1 MSKLDFSDLE
11 REIKDTV
18 KSALDSIDIDIN
30 NLKQDFNNKAEDTIN
45 EVKETVK
52 TKSQK
57 FNDKMNDKSQKF
69 NDKIKNKSEKF
80 NDKMKYKVQNQYKN
94 ITDVVT
100 KDQKGMQKY
109 ISKKPVGRVSGVIY
123 MSLGITGS
131 VLFGV
136 QTAVYAAFISVLGKF
151 LIANLVGL
159 GVVASFFIISMIMTF
174 KGISLRKR
182 VRRFRKYISCLGNN
196 SYCNI
201 EKLAKVIGEK
211 EKFVV
216 KDLRKMIELG
226 MFTQGHLDDNNT
238 LLMISNEVY
247 DNYLEAQEAY
257 NRRKEEELIN
267 EKKEQEEE
275 KINDPEDEQ
284 LKSTLE
290 IGKNYIKQI
299 NKLNDAIHE
308 EKISAKLGRLQNI
321 VGQILSFVENNP
333 KKLSAVSKFIR
344 HYLPMTLKLISTY
357 KELNDQAVQGENIKK
372 SKVEIENTIDTVNNA
387 FEKLLDDLFE
397 DVALDISTDISVLQT
412 LFTQEGLTKNDFKK

>member
-11 REIKDTV
+11 RQIKDTV
-18 KSALDSIDIDIN
+18 KNALDSIDIDIN
-30 NLKQDFNNKAEDTIN
+30 NLKQDINNKAEDTIN
-45 EVKETVK
+45 EVKET
-52 TKSQK
+52 
-57 FNDKMNDKSQKF
+57 M
-69 NDKIKNKSEKF
+69 KNKSQEF
-80 NDKMKYKVQNQYKN
+80 NDKMKYKVKSQYRN
-94 ITDVVT
+94 VTDVVT
-100 KDQKGMQKY
+100 KEQKAMQIY
-109 ISKKPVGRVSGVIY
+109 INKKPVGRVSGVVY

-131 VLFGV
+131 VLFGI
-136 QTAVYAAFISVLGKF
+136 QTVVYAAFISVLGKF

-159 GVVASFFIISMIMTF
+159 GLLSSFFIISMGMTF

-182 VRRFRKYISCLGNN
+182 VRRFRKYISCLGNS

-201 EKLAKVIGEK
+201 EKLAKVIDKK

-226 MFTQGHLDDNNT
+226 MFTQGHIDDNNT

-247 DNYLEAQEAY
+247 DNYLDAQEAY
-257 NRRKEEELIN
+257 KKRKEEELRIDKN
-267 EKKEQEEE
+267 EQEEE
-275 KINDPEDEQ
+275 KTSEPNDNQ

-290 IGKNYIKQI
+290 VGNNYIEQI
-299 NKLNDAIHE
+299 KKLNDSIYV
-308 EKISAKLGRLQNI
+308 EKISAKLDRLQNI
-321 VGQILSFVENNP
+321 VRQILSFVENNP

-344 HYLPMTLKLISTY
+344 HYLPITLKLVSTY
-357 KELNDQAVQGENIKK
+357 KELNDQVVQGENIKK
-372 SKVEIENTIDTVNNA
+372 SKVEIENTIDTVNDA

>member
-57 FNDKMNDKSQKF
+57 FNDKMNDKAQKF
-69 NDKIKNKSEKF
+69 NDKMKNKSEKF
-80 NDKMKYKVQNQYKN
+80 NDKMKYRVQNQYKN
-94 ITDVVT
+94 VTDIVT
-100 KDQKGMQKY
+100 KDQKEMQKY
-109 ISKKPVGRVSGVIY
+109 ISKKPVGRVSGVVY
-123 MSLGITGS
+123 MTLGITGS

-159 GVVASFFIISMIMTF
+159 GLLSSFFIISMIMTF

-211 EKFVV
+211 EKFVI

-257 NRRKEEELIN
+257 KRRKEDELRN

-275 KINDPEDEQ
+275 KTNDLQDEQ

-290 IGKNYIKQI
+290 IGNNYIEQI
-299 NKLNDAIHE
+299 KKLNDAIHE
-308 EKISAKLGRLQNI
+308 ERISTKLGRLQDI

-372 SKVEIENTIDTVNNA
+372 SKVEIENTIDTVNDA

>member
-11 REIKDTV
+11 RQIKDTV
-18 KSALDSIDIDIN
+18 KNALDSIDIDIN
-30 NLKQDFNNKAEDTIN
+30 NLKQDINNKAEDTIN

-52 TKSQK
+52 NKSQ
-57 FNDKMNDKSQKF
+57 
-69 NDKIKNKSEKF
+69 EF
-80 NDKMKYKVQNQYKN
+80 NDKMKYKVQNQYRN
-94 ITDVVT
+94 VTDVVT

-109 ISKKPVGRVSGVIY
+109 ISKKPVGRVSGVVY

-131 VLFGV
+131 VLFGI
-136 QTAVYAAFISVLGKF
+136 QTIVYAAFISVLGKF

-159 GVVASFFIISMIMTF
+159 GLLSSFFIISMGMTF
-174 KGISLRKR
+174 KGVSLRKR
-182 VRRFRKYISCLGNN
+182 VRRFRKYISCLGDG

-201 EKLAKVIGEK
+201 EKLAKVVDKK

-247 DNYLEAQEAY
+247 DNYLDAQEAY
-257 NRRKEEELIN
+257 KRRKEAELRN
-267 EKKEQEEE
+267 DKKEQEE
-275 KINDPEDEQ
+275 KINDPEEEQ
-284 LKSTLE
+284 LKNTLE
-290 IGKNYIKQI
+290 VGNNYIEQI
-299 NKLNDAIHE
+299 NKLNDSIHV
-308 EKISAKLGRLQNI
+308 EKISAKLDRLQNI
-321 VGQILSFVENNP
+321 VRQILSFVENNP
-333 KKLSAVSKFIR
+333 RRLSAVSKFIR
-344 HYLPMTLKLISTY
+344 HYLPITLKLVCTY
-357 KELNDQAVQGENIKK
+357 KELNDQVVQGENIKR
-372 SKVEIENTIDTVNNA
+372 SKVEIENTIDTVNDA

>member
-45 EVKETVK
+45 EVKENVK

-57 FNDKMNDKSQKF
+57 FNDKMNDKAQKF
-69 NDKIKNKSEKF
+69 NDKMKNKSEKF

-94 ITDVVT
+94 VTDIVT
-100 KDQKGMQKY
+100 KDQKEMQKY
-109 ISKKPVGRVSGVIY
+109 ISKKPVGRVSGVVY
-123 MSLGITGS
+123 MTLGITGS

-182 VRRFRKYISCLGNN
+182 VRRFRKYISCLGSN

-211 EKFVV
+211 ERFVI

-247 DNYLEAQEAY
+247 DNYLEAQKAY
-257 NRRKEEELIN
+257 KRRKEEELRN

-275 KINDPEDEQ
+275 KINDLQDEQ

-290 IGKNYIKQI
+290 IGNNYIEQI
-299 NKLNDAIHE
+299 KKLNDAIHE
-308 EKISAKLGRLQNI
+308 EKISTKLGRLQDI

-333 KKLSAVSKFIR
+333 KKLPAVSKFIR
-344 HYLPMTLKLISTY
+344 HYLPMTIKLISTY
-357 KELNDQAVQGENIKK
+357 NELNDQAVQGENIKK
-372 SKVEIENTIDTVNNA
+372 SKVEIENTIDTVNDA

>member
-18 KSALDSIDIDIN
+18 KNALDSIDIDIN

-45 EVKETVK
+45 EVKETMKNK
-52 TKSQK
+52 TKK
-57 FNDKMNDKSQKF
+57 VNEKIKDKM
-69 NDKIKNKSEKF
+69 
-80 NDKMKYKVQNQYKN
+80 QNQYRN
-94 ITDVVT
+94 VNDLVI
-100 KDQKGMQKY
+100 KDQKEIQKY
-109 ISKKPVGRVSGVIY
+109 VDKKPVGRVSGVVY

-131 VLFGV
+131 VVFGI
-136 QTAVYAAFISVLGKF
+136 QTVVYAAFISVLGKF

-159 GVVASFFIISMIMTF
+159 GVLASFFIISMGMTF

-182 VRRFRKYISCLGNN
+182 VRRFRKYISCLGN
-196 SYCNI
+196 SGYCNI
-201 EKLAKVIGEK
+201 EKLAKAIGEK

-247 DNYLEAQEAY
+247 DNYLDAQAAY
-257 NRRKEEELIN
+257 KKRKEDELRN

-275 KINDPEDEQ
+275 KINDIEDEQ

-290 IGKNYIKQI
+290 IGNNYIEQI
-299 NKLNDAIHE
+299 KKLNDSIHVE
-308 EKISAKLGRLQNI
+308 IISAKLDRLQNI
-321 VGQILSFVENNP
+321 VRQILNFVENNP

-344 HYLPMTLKLISTY
+344 HYLPMTYKLISTY

-372 SKVEIENTIDTVNNA
+372 SKVEIENTIDTVNHA
-387 FEKLLDDLFE
+387 FEKLLDDLFA

>member
-11 REIKDTV
+11 RQIKDTV

-30 NLKQDFNNKAEDTIN
+30 NLKQDINNKAEDTIN
-45 EVKETVK
+45 EVKET
-52 TKSQK
+52 
-57 FNDKMNDKSQKF
+57 M
-69 NDKIKNKSEKF
+69 KNKSQEF
-80 NDKMKYKVQNQYKN
+80 NDKMKYKVQNQYRN

-109 ISKKPVGRVSGVIY
+109 ISKKPVGRVSGVVY

-151 LIANLVGL
+151 LIANLVGIGL
-159 GVVASFFIISMIMTF
+159 VSSFFIISMIMTF

-182 VRRFRKYISCLGNN
+182 VRRFRKYISCIGNN

-226 MFTQGHLDDNNT
+226 MFTEGHIDDNNT

-257 NRRKEEELIN
+257 NKRREYELRN

-275 KINDPEDEQ
+275 RINDTEDEQ

-290 IGKNYIKQI
+290 IGKSYIEQI
-299 NKLNDAIHE
+299 KKLSNSIYE
-308 EKISAKLGRLQNI
+308 EKISKKLGRLQNI

-333 KKLSAVSKFIR
+333 KKLPAVSKFIR
-344 HYLPMTLKLISTY
+344 HYLPMTLKLITTY

-372 SKVEIENTIDTVNNA
+372 SKVEIENTIDTVNDA